1 MNWLC
6 DNFAEIL
13 SILGMLITL
22 VGAAKTAISVRLTPY
37 EAGQTAAS
45 RIMSD
50 DEHEWQNM
58 PLAQS
63 LIKASHG
70 AMWGLIFIALGT
82 LFQITSAL
90 MTI

>member
-1 MNWLC
+1 
-6 DNFAEIL
+6 
-13 SILGMLITL
+13 MLITL

-63 LIKASHG
+63 LIKASPWSHV
-70 AMWGLIFIALGT
+70 GLDFHRFGN
-82 LFQITSAL
+82 
-90 MTI
+90 TIPDNISVDDHIEEKTWLADL